1 VVLPRLTLIAVV
13 YYFPPQLYKITQAY
27 IDPSTGGML
36 FQVLAILFAALSGML
51 LFFSRQ
57 IKTLL
62 SRLLRFLRNRTDRS
76 Q

>member
-1 VVLPRLTLIAVV
+1 MVLLKFTLIDSV
-13 YYFPPQLYKITQAY
+13 YSIHPQIYRIIQAY

-57 IKTLL
+57 IRTLF
-62 SRLLRFLRNRTDRS
+62 SRLLRFLRNRTDL
-76 Q
+76 